1 MRGSQRPAFSSGQPP
16 TQSYVRTQL
25 IASGITPSRQQ
36 PQRLT
41 QPNEYYNNSNNV
53 AQQQQQQ
60 TRLANT
66 GLQNPTIQQSANI
79 P

>member
-16 TQSYVRTQL
+16 AQSYVRTQL

-41 QPNEYYNNSNNV
+41 QPNEYYNNSNSM
-53 AQQQQQQ
+53 AQQQQQ

-66 GLQNPTIQQSANI
+66 GLQNPTIQQSTNI

>member
-16 TQSYVRTQL
+16 AQSYVRTQL

-41 QPNEYYNNSNNV
+41 QPNEYYNNSNNI
-53 AQQQQQQ
+53 AQQQQ

-66 GLQNPTIQQSANI
+66 GLHNPTIQQSANI